1 MASTLSRVCLRGSNL
16 LKNATGIAG
25 TSRTFSASA
34 LRSKEGSTGLEST
47 GPDPLEHATGIEKW
61 ELMAAQAGN
70 DNPFDTYVIKPDA
83 GTGVFRSKPI
93 LVPSINESRMVGCCC
108 ESDYDEIVWF
118 TLDLKSG
125 TQRCDCGYY
134 FKLFHHDPLD
144 PRYKPVFGK
153 GFGSGM
159 SPYF

>member
-1 MASTLSRVCLRGSNL
+1 MASTLSRVCLRGSSL
-16 LKNATGIAG
+16 LKNTQAING
-25 TSRTFSASA
+25 TARTISVSAS
-34 LRSKEGSTGLEST
+34 RGKEERLCPEAI
-47 GPDPLEHATGIEKW
+47 PHATGIEKW

-83 GTGVFRSKPI
+83 GTGIFQKKPI
-93 LVPSINESRMVGCCC
+93 LIPSSKESRMVGCCC

-118 TLDLKSG
+118 NLDLKSG
-125 TQRCDCGYY
+125 TQRCECGYY
-134 FKLFHHDPLD
+134 FKLFKIDPLD
-144 PRYKPVFGK
+144 PRIRPVYGK